1 MKVTSFT
8 KGMFI
13 GLLLFSGLGGLSVK
27 AQETNWWLTNSLKLD
42 SLSSDLL
49 FHAEGAY
56 SFYTS
61 SGNVDM
67 ILQDATP
74 KLFLRKGRF
83 LISAFGEL
91 KYQKMKVLAGQTS
104 RTWMHNYNVK
114 LIYDLLPDIQ
124 SETGIL
130 LQKDDSK
137 YIDNRTVYYS
147 GFSYNTM
154 DNEKLGQQYFLAGG
168 YQTIKPSSLPL
179 NIQVSDIQQPVI
191 YAAQTLVIKT
201 IPNIQITET
210 ATIIQDLDKDK
221 AYQATFNVSTQFAFT
236 KKIAGLISYQLT
248 YDKAPIVSQLA
259 PFVDNMNTAITFG
272 LNFSL

>member
-1 MKVTSFT
+1 MKVTSLT
-8 KGMFI
+8 KGLFI
-13 GLLLFSGLGGLSVK
+13 GLILFTGLGSISVK

-67 ILQDATP
+67 ILHDATP

-83 LISAFGEL
+83 LVSAFGEF

-114 LIYDLLPDIQ
+114 LIYDLFPDIQ

-137 YIDNRTVYYS
+137 YLDNRTVYYS

-154 DNEKLGQQYFLAGG
+154 ENEKVGQQYFLAGG
-168 YQTIKPSSLPL
+168 YQTIKPSPLPL
-179 NIQVSDIQQPVI
+179 NIVAGEIDQPVV
-191 YAAQTLVIKT
+191 YVAQTFVLKT
-201 IPNIQITET
+201 IPDIEITET
-210 ATIIQDLDKDK
+210 ATFIQDLDTNKS
-221 AYQATFNVSTQFAFT
+221 YQATVNVSAQFAFT
-236 KKIAGLISYQLT
+236 DKVAGLISYQLT
-248 YDKAPIVSQLA
+248 YDKEPIVPQLA

-272 LNFSL
+272 VNLSL

>member
-154 DNEKLGQQYFLAGG
+154 DNKKLGQQYFLAGG

-179 NIQVSDIQQPVI
+179 NIEVSDIQQPVI